1 MLRPRTFPPRTFL
14 YSVWR
19 NLTKKSLLSRDT
31 WAWKAS
37 RWFILLSGA
46 FDFCFHPFVLCRLQ
60 KACPAS
66 LGSASS
72 CPRPEIQM
80 KAPLINGGC
89 LPVFGPSLP
98 SYGKWCLLGQGISPP
113 AGRALFNPC
122 TSIGTAPIIVLRRGE
137 FRCFAFDYNDWVCL
151 GRSFQKKLACWSMAQ
166 GEKIYLQCG
175 WSSSTQQEV
184 QKEEEYRRLNWL
196 FLTDWDAI
204 ALIWDISIFP

>member
-1 MLRPRTFPPRTFL
+1 MEEHWRGRWIGLQLEGLKEFYVMLWKCILPFSKSIAKLRAQRKTATWLMLRPRTFPPRTFL

-19 NLTKKSLLSRDT
+19 NLTKKSLPSRDT

-46 FDFCFHPFVLCRLQ
+46 FAFCFHPFVLCRLQ

-89 LPVFGPSLP
+89 LPVFGLSLP
-98 SYGKWCLLGQGISPP
+98 SYAKWFLLWQGISPT

-122 TSIGTAPIIVLRRGE
+122 ALIGTEPIIVLRREE
-137 FRCFAFDYNDWVCL
+137 FRCFAFDCNDWVCL
-151 GRSFQKKLACWSMAQ
+151 GRSFQKKLAC
-166 GEKIYLQCG
+166 
-175 WSSSTQQEV
+175 
-184 QKEEEYRRLNWL
+184 
-196 FLTDWDAI
+196 
-204 ALIWDISIFP
+204 